1 MKSKLIR
8 ISDQENKCIQDEANE
23 REITFS
29 DMLRRI
35 IDDRYEN
42 KIKENMGYQ
51 KIAPIEF
58 PLKKS
63 ETNILNFCLLD
74 STAGGI

>member
-8 ISDQENKCIQDEANE
+8 ISDQENKCIQEEADE

-35 IDDRYEN
+35 IDDRYED
-42 KIKENMGYQ
+42 KIKKGLPTIQPNNNSQ
-51 KIAPIEF
+51 
-58 PLKKS
+58 
-63 ETNILNFCLLD
+63 
-74 STAGGI
+74 